1 MKPPSLL
8 RELAFDLMIAHLAAV
23 VVIVVLVM
31 QVLSST
37 VSALESRDMR
47 EMAADVLHGLSAA
60 PDGGVELV
68 LPPATRAR
76 FSPSYGRYIYAVLDG
91 HDRILC
97 SSAGLTAPPGPDDP
111 TFQSHLGTAALFG
124 VTRRGTVGGRPVL
137 VQVAED
143 MNHRDVLMDE
153 VAGAVLSRIVWSVVP
168 IYFILVTMAVLRTR
182 RRLRPLIRV
191 SEAAAHIGP
200 QATGFR
206 LPEINVP
213 LEIRPLVVAVNTGLA
228 RLDHAF
234 GAQREFIEDAAHEL
248 RTPLTVLRTRVEATL
263 DPALGAPLLDDIAII
278 SRTVTQLLRIAE
290 LEGIGAATH
299 STFDLAQ
306 LTRAIAS
313 YLAPVGRAKGRTIA
327 VDGPDSLPV
336 DGNAEVLGQAIN
348 NLVENALAHSPEGS
362 TVEITFSALPC
373 PAIRVRDHG
382 PGVPAA
388 ERELVF
394 QRFWRRDRRRGTG
407 AGLGLSI
414 VRRAVELHGGRVS
427 VSDAEG
433 GGALFTISLP
443 RGIPADGTPASP
455 AAAGGPPSPRP
466 TRAPSA

>member
-8 RELAFDLMIAHLAAV
+8 RELAFDLMVAHLAAV

-31 QVLSST
+31 QTLGST

-47 EMAADVLHGLSAA
+47 EMAADVLAGLTPA
-60 PDGGVELV
+60 PDGSVGLA
-68 LPPATRAR
+68 LSPSTQAR
-76 FSPSYGRYIYAVLDG
+76 FSPSYGRYVYAVLDDRG
-91 HDRILC
+91 RILC
-97 SSAGLTAPPGPDDP
+97 SSAGLTAPPGPGDAA
-111 TFQSHLGTAALFG
+111 TFQSHPGAAALFG
-124 VTRRGTVGGRPVL
+124 VTLRGAVAGRPVL

-153 VAGAVLSRIVWSVVP
+153 VADAVLARVVWSVVP
-168 IYFILVTMAVLRTR
+168 IYVVLVTMAVLRTR

-200 QATGFR
+200 RATGFR

-213 LEIRPLVVAVNTGLA
+213 QEVRPLVAAVNTGLA
-228 RLDHAF
+228 RLEHAF
-234 GAQREFIEDAAHEL
+234 AAQREFIEDAAHEL

-263 DPALGAPLLDDIAII
+263 DPAAGAPLLDDIAIM

-306 LTRAIAS
+306 LTRAIAT
-313 YLAPVGRAKGRTIA
+313 YLAPVGRAKGRT
-327 VDGPDSLPV
+327 VTVNGPDSLPV
-336 DGNAEVLGQAIN
+336 DGNAEVLGQAVN
-348 NLVENALAHSPEGS
+348 NLVENALAHSPEGAA
-362 TVEITFSALPC
+362 VEVTLASLPC
-373 PAIRVRDHG
+373 PTIRVRDHG
-382 PGVPAA
+382 PGIPPA

-394 QRFWRRDRRRGTG
+394 QRFWRRERRRGTG

-414 VRRAVELHGGRVS
+414 VRRAVELHGGRVA
-427 VSDAEG
+427 VGDAEG
-433 GGALFTISLP
+433 GGAQFTITLP
-443 RGIPADGTPASP
+443 QTAADAPPPAP
-455 AAAGGPPSPRP
+455 AAP
-466 TRAPSA
+466 